1 MYLDANNLCG
11 WAMSQKL
18 PVSGFELVEEPSQFN
33 EEFITNY
40 DENSNEGHFLKVDVE
55 YPKKLFNLHSDLLF
69 LQERKLKNV
78 ISLFVTYT
86 TKKTM
91 PFI

>member
-18 PVSGFELVEEPSQFN
+18 PVSGFELVEELSQFN

-40 DENSNEGHFLKVDVE
+40 DENSNEGYFLKVDVE
-55 YPKKLFNLHSDLLF
+55 YPKKLFNVHSDLLF

>member
-1 MYLDANNLCG
+1 MYLDANNFCG

-18 PVSGFELVEEPSQFN
+18 PVSGFELVEELSQFN

-40 DENSNEGHFLKVDVE
+40 DENSNEGYFLKVDVE
-55 YPKKLFNLHSDLLF
+55 YPKKLFNVHSDLLF